1 MQFAILLGKLS
12 RWFIRLFRPGGGSSI
27 PGKLALSVAPSL
39 IARLRSQV
47 GVGVIAVSGSAGKS
61 TTTKLIVSILRSQGL
76 QVFTNEST
84 ANIEQGLASSLVR
97 ASSLSGRLSSDV
109 WVLELDEGHASK
121 LAPLL
126 KPDICVLTNLM
137 TDQLD
142 RFDDP
147 EVVLEKLQ
155 ELAIHSKTLVINAD
169 DPHLLGI
176 QHPSRLGF
184 AADQLFLEAPDAPE
198 LAPYFGDPAEN
209 SLPAE
214 VIVIPTP
221 NNQLNIHFGGKKH
234 LVSPQLMGTHNALNI
249 AAAWLAS
256 SQFLG
261 SRSDSQSVI
270 SAIENTPPVF
280 ARDEILTIR
289 GRTVRLVLVQNPG
302 SFRLN
307 LRRLGALREPLMIAI
322 GSDVHDPSWIWSID
336 FGQFS
341 RVQVAAGLNARQL
354 ALWLFYQGIEVDQV
368 IVDMAD
374 AADTF
379 LDGLVGSSCTIVVTA
394 DAMRRFRRHLRLAK

>member
-1 MQFAILLGKLS
+1 M
-12 RWFIRLFRPGGGSSI
+12 PGR
-27 PGKLALSVAPSL
+27 LALSIAPGL
-39 IARLRSQV
+39 ISRLRSQV
-47 GVGVIAVSGSAGKS
+47 RIGVIAVSGSAGKS

-76 QVFTNEST
+76 RVFTNEST

-109 WVLELDEGHASK
+109 WVLELDEGHAAK

-147 EVVLEKLQ
+147 EAVLEKLQ
-155 ELAIHSKTLVINAD
+155 ELAVHSNTLIINAD
-169 DPHLLGI
+169 DPHLSGI
-176 QHPSRLGF
+176 EHQDRLSF
-184 AADQLFLEAPDAPE
+184 AANELFLQATDAPE
-198 LAPYFGDPAEN
+198 LAPYFGDSPEH

-214 VIVIPTP
+214 V
-221 NNQLNIHFGGKKH
+221 
-234 LVSPQLMGTHNALNI
+234 LVSPAPNNRLNLQFGGREHLVRPQLLGTHNALNI
-249 AAAWLAS
+249 AAAWLATAR
-256 SQFLG
+256 FLG
-261 SRSDSQSVI
+261 KRSDAKSFI
-270 SAIENTPPVF
+270 AAIEKTPPVF

-289 GRTVRLVLVQNPG
+289 DRTVRLVLVQNPG

-307 LRRLGALREPLMIAI
+307 LRRLVALQEPLMIAI

-341 RVQVAAGLNARQL
+341 RVQVAAGLNAHQL
-354 ALWLFYQGIEVDQV
+354 ALWLFYQGIEVEQI
-368 IVDMAD
+368 IVDMAE
-374 AADTF
+374 AADKF
-379 LDGLVGSSCTIVVTA
+379 LDGIVVGSNCTIVVTA